1 MNCSHVH
8 KLPTISFTF
17 GGRDFELG
25 PDFYMIAAADH
36 SGKEQC
42 HVGIQSL
49 GEGAP
54 WILGDPFLRKYYTIW
69 DAEQHRVGFATAS
82 ESVGYSVMAAE
93 EQVVESAMTQQS
105 LSAESAMVKES
116 DARLGFV
123 TAEAFLAQ
131 LGNASVH
138 INGMPAL
145 SLYVVVAAAAL
156 PGILVPFIIRI
167 QTWPAPMKEPLL
179 RQQ

>member
-1 MNCSHVH
+1 MIGLLTEMGMEVGMNCSHVH

-42 HVGIQSL
+42 SLGIQSL

-69 DAEQHRVGFATAS
+69 DAEQQRVGFATAS
-82 ESVGYSVMAAE
+82 ESIGFSVE
-93 EQVVESAMTQQS
+93 EPGQQDK
-105 LSAESAMVKES
+105 LSAESMFAKAGLSKVS
-116 DARLGFV
+116 S
-123 TAEAFLAQ
+123 
-131 LGNASVH
+131 AS
-138 INGMPAL
+138 
-145 SLYVVVAAAAL
+145 S
-156 PGILVPFIIRI
+156 
-167 QTWPAPMKEPLL
+167 
-179 RQQ
+179 